1 MDEVKIN
8 TTVCLLSNIL
18 CSCASFL
25 AFYSRRITYLNL
37 SENCSSQILIIYAVY
52 LDFACLFVFFFVLF
66 SKQSFHQDC
75 ACLVPI

>member
-25 AFYSRRITYLNL
+25 AFYSRRITCLNL

-52 LDFACLFVFFFVLF
+52 LDFACLFVFFLFCFQSKVFIRTVL
-66 SKQSFHQDC
+66 
-75 ACLVPI
+75 V